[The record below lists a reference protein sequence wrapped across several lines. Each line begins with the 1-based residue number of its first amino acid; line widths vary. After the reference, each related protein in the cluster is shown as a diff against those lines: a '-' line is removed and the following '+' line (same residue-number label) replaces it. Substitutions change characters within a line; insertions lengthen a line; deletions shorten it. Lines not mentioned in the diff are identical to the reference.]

1 MEDGGCGNTNET
13 WNKKLKYE
21 KDVIELALYYIK
33 HEMNGEDFI
42 TRELMQFIHN
52 NDLIVNAPFFLSLDK
67 KGRKLGHILNQS
79 DLLMGKRKYSK
90 KFKVYG
96 IHYQKK

>member
-1 MEDGGCGNTNET
+1 MGGDNTKET

-21 KDVIELALYYIK
+21 KDVIKLALYYIEN
-33 HEMNGEDFI
+33 EMNGEDFI
-42 TRELMQFIHN
+42 TRELMQFIQN
-52 NDLIVNAPFFLSLDK
+52 NDLIVNAPFFLSLDN

-79 DLLMGKRKYSK
+79 DRLMGKRKYSK

-96 IHYQKK
+96 IHYNKKKLI